1 MSPTNDAAQR
11 LGSAYVLDSRIGAGA
26 QGEVWLAHRN
36 EVPGTPLAVKL
47 LRADLL
53 EDADVVERFIRE
65 RATLMRV
72 SSPYVVGVQ
81 DMVVEGS
88 RFAIVMDYVG
98 GGNLRSLLNE
108 RGVLPPAEV
117 ARVGAMLAS
126 GLVAVHDAGIVH
138 RDIKP
143 ANVLISPPGGSADSA
158 DGDDTV
164 VGQGAWTPRLA
175 DFGVARICDTVASSH
190 ATGAI
195 GTPLYMAPEIL
206 DPAAPTPAAD
216 VYSLGVLLY
225 EAACGITPF
234 VGAPSQVLA
243 QHARR
248 APGRP
253 DGVPDALWH
262 VLERMLAKQPAARPS
277 AREIA
282 AALRMAAPALAGC
295 APARRLTVPPPSA
308 PAAAPY
314 LWADDALPGSA
325 TAPTEADPVAPEA
338 GTPPTASL
346 ALPPT
351 AVAAGEP
358 TRVSAAPAA
367 AEAGA
372 QSRFSGAPQPPAPP
386 ADWVPPNVG
395 AVSRPEPR
403 SRRTRR
409 ALFGA
414 IAAVVVLAV
423 AVGGVI
429 VWRHRTVGAPG
440 PTAVA
445 ALPAQ
450 ADTIELH
457 RITDVDEY
465 RLAPD
470 HGALAAET
478 SYKHWSL
485 YDLDAAGRAPVWS
498 GDCDSAGFWT
508 SETFLCV
515 QDDAGQL
522 IGLDGT
528 ETGGVL
534 AFDERKQLGTTGSAA
549 IVLDGSY
556 SGSLVAMDA
565 DGEQVWRR
573 DGGFREA
580 RIGAGFIVTY
590 ETGSER
596 LLVLSAETGE
606 VLLSEAAEDSP
617 DFDSYLPGG
626 IGIDAGTQ
634 AFYKVDGEA
643 VTVYDATGTE
653 VGTVGGAGT
662 RSDWVLS
669 DAVSAEQLVELLRS
683 VAADSSV
690 HVRGRNAEAGLTLNT
705 IACTVTGP
713 DGASYD
719 VPERT
724 DGEACVIT
732 PEGLIGKDEGVL
744 FTMGQPSSRTDAT
757 GDNVIAYDLDDGEQ
771 LWQAAGTLAGVLP
784 ASDNAAG
791 KAAGAPRMLVAE
803 GDDLVIH
810 AVVGK

>member
-1 MSPTNDAAQR
+1 MPPINDAAQR

-26 QGEVWLAHRN
+26 QGDVWLAHRSDA
-36 EVPGTPLAVKL
+36 PGIPLAVKL

-53 EDADVVERFIRE
+53 EDAGVVERFIRE

-72 SSPYVVGVQ
+72 ASPYVVGVQ
-81 DMVVEGS
+81 DMVIEGS

-98 GGNLRSLLNE
+98 GGNLRGLLNE

-126 GLVAVHDAGIVH
+126 GLATVHDAGIVH

-143 ANVLISPPGGSADSA
+143 ANVLIATSGESADPA
-158 DGDDTV
+158 DGDTAVIGRDT
-164 VGQGAWTPRLA
+164 WTPRLA
-175 DFGVARICDTVASSH
+175 DFGVARICDTVASSR

-277 AREIA
+277 AHEVA
-282 AALRMAAPALAGC
+282 AALQAAAPALAGS

-314 LWADDALPGSA
+314 LWAGDALPEPE
-325 TAPTEADPVAPEA
+325 TAPTLVGPASPGP
-338 GTPPTASL
+338 GTPATVPLTP
-346 ALPPT
+346 PPT
-351 AVAAGEP
+351 M
-358 TRVSAAPAA
+358 VSA
-367 AEAGA
+367 
-372 QSRFSGAPQPPAPP
+372 SSPP
-386 ADWVPPNVG
+386 
-395 AVSRPEPR
+395 RR
-403 SRRTRR
+403 SRRRRR
-409 ALFGA
+409 ALFGV
-414 IAAVVVLAV
+414 IAAAVVLAV

-429 VWRHRTVGAPG
+429 TWRHRTAGAPG
-440 PTAVA
+440 STAVA

-450 ADTIELH
+450 ADTIELQ

-465 RLAPD
+465 RLAPN

-485 YDLDAAGRAPVWS
+485 YDLDAVGQAPVWS
-498 GDCDSAGFWT
+498 DDCDSAGFWT
-508 SETFLCV
+508 NETFLCV

-522 IGLDGT
+522 IGLDGA
-528 ETGGVL
+528 ETGDVL
-534 AFDERKQLGTTGSAA
+534 AFDERTQLGTTGSTA
-549 IVLDGSY
+549 IVIDGSY
-556 SGSLVAMDA
+556 SGSLVALDA
-565 DGEQVWRR
+565 SGEQLWRR
-573 DGGFREA
+573 DGSFRDA
-580 RIGAGFIVTY
+580 HIGAGFIVTY

-606 VLLSEAAEDSP
+606 VLLSEAAENTP
-617 DFDSYLPGG
+617 DFDSSLPGG
-626 IGIDAGTQ
+626 IGIDVGTQ

-653 VGTVGGAGT
+653 VGTVDGVDA

-669 DAVSAEQLVELLRS
+669 DAVSAEQLVELLRD
-683 VAADSSV
+683 VAADNSV
-690 HVRGRNAEAGLTLNT
+690 HVRGRSTEAGLAVDAVT
-705 IACTVTGP
+705 CTVTGP
-713 DGASYD
+713 DGASYT

-757 GDNVIAYDLDDGEQ
+757 GDHVIAYDLDDGEQ
-771 LWQAAGTLAGVLP
+771 LWRVAGTLVGVLP
-784 ASDNAAG
+784 PSDNAAG